1 MIRTPAPKVAWV
13 GRARTLAFC
22 VVAVLVAACLGLLLT
37 ARAAHADTFTVE
49 STENPGSIG
58 GCDAT
63 DDDIPCTLKEA
74 VNNANVNGETDS
86 INFAAGLSGEI
97 PLANTAAQSGF
108 SILNDTRPVDLTING
123 PGAGV
128 LAVNGNNV
136 TRVFGIAL
144 GANVTIRGLTI
155 KNGNAPDTGMSTSTD
170 SGGGIY
176 NNGGTLALSNSTLS
190 GNSAPVGYG
199 GGIYNRATSTMTLTN
214 TTLSGN
220 SATYGGGIYNRGT
233 MTLTNSTLNGNSAPS
248 GGGGI
253 LNGSGFMTLTNST
266 LSGNTTAVNGG
277 GILDLTSTFGAMT
290 LINTT
295 LSGNSATYSGGG
307 ILSNG
312 PLTLTHATLSANSAP
327 VGANVDVSGT
337 TKMRATI
344 LANPLGGGTNC
355 DGITTLQGFNL
366 EFPGTSCGAE
376 VAGDPKLAPLANNG
390 GPTLTHA
397 LQPGSAAIDRVTVSC
412 PPPATDQRGV
422 GRPLDGDG
430 NGTAFCDIGAF
441 ERKKLS
447 PLKVSTTSLSTG
459 QTRVERN
466 TNPTPTFSERMHR
479 PTLPTS
485 TFKLFKLNAD
495 NSTTQITRVM
505 VTPSSNGLKA
515 TLNPFG
521 RTTSR
526 PCWRGIPGFHPRH
539 SGAVQL
545 LATAHPGLHRPS
557 LLSQQV
563 RREKD
568 PRNILVQAARRDR
581 PR

>member
-1 MIRTPAPKVAWV
+1 MIRTPAPMVTWA

-37 ARAAHADTFTVE
+37 ARAAHADTFTVD
-49 STENPGSIG
+49 STENPGTIG
-58 GCDAT
+58 GCDTT
-63 DDDIPCTLKEA
+63 DDDVPCTLKEA

-97 PLANTAAQSGF
+97 PLANTVAQTGF

-128 LAVNGNNV
+128 LAVNGNNA

-155 KNGNAPDTGMSTSTD
+155 KNGNAPDTGKSTSTD
-170 SGGGIY
+170 SGGGIN

-190 GNSAPVGYG
+190 GNSAPVGNG
-199 GGIYNRATSTMTLTN
+199 GGIYNRATSTMTLPN

-220 SATYGGGIYNRGT
+220 SALY
-233 MTLTNSTLNGNSAPS
+233 

-253 LNGSGFMTLTNST
+253 LHGGGFMTLTNST
-266 LSGNTTAVNGG
+266 LSGNTTALNGG
-277 GILDLTSTFGAMT
+277 GILDISSTFGAMT
-290 LINTT
+290 LINST

-307 ILSNG
+307 ISSNG
-312 PLTLTHATLSANSAP
+312 TLTLTHATLSANSAP
-327 VGANVDVSGT
+327 AGANVDVSGT
-337 TKMRATI
+337 AKMRATI

-355 DGITTLQGFNL
+355 DGTTISQGFNL

-376 VAGDPKLAPLANNG
+376 VAGAPKLAPLANNG
-390 GPTLTHA
+390 GLTLTHA

-441 ERKKLS
+441 ERK
-447 PLKVSTTSLSTG
+447 
-459 QTRVERN
+459 
-466 TNPTPTFSERMHR
+466 R
-479 PTLPTS
+479 P
-485 TFKLFKLNAD
+485 
-495 NSTTQITRVM
+495 
-505 VTPSSNGLKA
+505 
-515 TLNPFG
+515 
-521 RTTSR
+521 
-526 PCWRGIPGFHPRH
+526 
-539 SGAVQL
+539 
-545 LATAHPGLHRPS
+545 
-557 LLSQQV
+557 
-563 RREKD
+563 
-568 PRNILVQAARRDR
+568 
-581 PR
+581 